1 MRQWITFI
9 LGFLSFLAVAIIIL
23 VLYVGNKPY
32 SETEQQAIDRAISEQ
47 LIEEV
52 ERAYVYTNTSAS
64 VTVLGT
70 NSTGELT
77 AVFVPEGDGE
87 MQTTPLE
94 DKITAQQAREMALDE
109 MDVKDILH
117 TKLGMESDGPV
128 WEIAFLSEEDSL
140 NYVYLSANDGTWW
153 KRILNL

>member
-32 SETEQQAIDRAISEQ
+32 SETEDQAIDRAKSEQ

-52 ERAYVYTNTSAS
+52 ERSYVYTNTAAS

-70 NSTGELT
+70 NSKGELT
-77 AVFVPEGDGE
+77 AVFVPKGDGE

-94 DKITAQQAREMALDE
+94 DKITAQQAREIALSE
-109 MDVKDILH
+109 MDVKEILH
-117 TKLGMESDGPV
+117 TKLGLESDGPV
-128 WEIAFLSEEDSL
+128 WEIAFLNKEDSL

>member
-23 VLYVGNKPY
+23 VLFIGNKPY
-32 SETEQQAIDRAISEQ
+32 SETEEQAIDRAKSEQ

-70 NSTGELT
+70 NSKGELT

-94 DKITAQQAREMALDE
+94 DKITAQQAREMALAE

-128 WEIAFLSEEDSL
+128 WEIAFLNEEDSL

>member
-23 VLYVGNKPY
+23 VLFLGNKPY
-32 SETEQQAIDRAISEQ
+32 SETEGQAIDRAKSEQ

-70 NSTGELT
+70 NNKGELT
-77 AVFVPEGDGE
+77 AVFVPAGEGKI
-87 MQTTPLE
+87 QTTLLD
-94 DKITAQQAREMALDE
+94 DKITAQQAREIALEE
-109 MDVKDILH
+109 MDVKKILH
-117 TKLGMESDGPV
+117 TKLGMESEGPV
-128 WEIAFLSEEDSL
+128 WEIAFLNEEDSL
-140 NYVYLSANDGTWW
+140 NYVYLTADDGTWW

>member
-32 SETEQQAIDRAISEQ
+32 SETEQQAIDRARSEQ

-70 NSTGELT
+70 NSAGELM

-87 MQTTPLE
+87 MLTTPLE
-94 DKITAQQAREMALDE
+94 DKITAQQAREMALAE

-117 TKLGMESDGPV
+117 TKLGMESDGPM
-128 WEIAFLSEEDSL
+128 WEIAFLNEEESL
-140 NYVYLSANDGTWW
+140 NYVYLSASDGTWW

>member
-9 LGFLSFLAVAIIIL
+9 LSFLSFLAVAIIIL
-23 VLYVGNKPY
+23 VLYLGNKPY
-32 SETEQQAIDRAISEQ
+32 SETEVQAIDRAKSEQ

-52 ERAYVYTNTSAS
+52 ERAYVYTNSAAS

-70 NSTGELT
+70 NSKGELT
-77 AVFVPEGDGE
+77 AVFVPEGDGKI
-87 MQTTPLE
+87 QTMPLA
-94 DKITAQQAREMALDE
+94 DKITAQEAREIALEE
-109 MDVKDILH
+109 MDVKKILH

-128 WEIAFLSEEDSL
+128 WEIAFLNEEESL
-140 NYVYLSANDGTWW
+140 NYVYLSASDGTWW

>member
-32 SETEQQAIDRAISEQ
+32 SETEQQAIDRAKSEQ

-70 NSTGELT
+70 NSSGELT

-94 DKITAQQAREMALDE
+94 DKITAQQAREMALAE

-128 WEIAFLSEEDSL
+128 WEIAFLNEEESL
-140 NYVYLSANDGTWW
+140 NYVYLSASDGTWW

>member
-32 SETEQQAIDRAISEQ
+32 SETEQLAIDRAKSEQ
-47 LIEEV
+47 LIEDV

-70 NSTGELT
+70 NSNGELT
-77 AVFVPEGDGE
+77 AVFVPEGDGD

-94 DKITAQQAREMALDE
+94 DKITAQQAREMALAE

-140 NYVYLSANDGTWW
+140 NYVYLSASDGTWW